1 MGSFGTENFRSL
13 IFFIFWLF
21 TEFSRLRDRGVV
33 RHLASERHARR
44 SICRSSATRLLQQ
57 ARRTASHAGRPC
69 AGFGNLVEAPA
80 LRIVDL
86 ARPLGYHDGFRRLA
100 SVRLIG
106 PQGSGEARLAVQHFT
121 QRVGTS
127 TTHHVVL
134 PNPRRRLQGRALTR
148 LTMSRR
154 FGRTKREEVDAMQVK
169 ETVAYVLNHEFQIS
183 VPASDLDAKADARLV
198 DLKDKVRLNGFRPG
212 KVPVSHLKK
221 VYGRSVMA
229 ETVEQ
234 TIRDTNSQ
242 IFSERGFRLA
252 TEPKVT
258 MPTEEKAVE
267 DILTGKSDLTYTVA
281 IEVVPAIQLAD
292 FKSFS
297 VEKPVADVTDAD
309 VDEAIKRIA
318 DQNRGYTAKA
328 EGAKAETGDRV
339 TISFKGTIDG
349 TPFDGGTGENIQ
361 VVIGAGQFI
370 PGFEEQLVGIA
381 AGETRNLKVSFPKN
395 YMSEKLAGQPAEFET
410 TATAIEAPQGVEIN
424 DEFAKTLGLESL
436 DKLKQAARERLT
448 AEYAGATRQ
457 RVKRTLL
464 DRLDEAHQFEAPP
477 TLIDEEFNLM
487 WNSIKAEMESGGKT
501 FADEN
506 TTEEASQEEYRK
518 IADRRVRLGLVLSE
532 IGEKNKITVTDDEVS
547 RAVIERAR
555 QMPGREKEV
564 WDYYRSNANALAQLR
579 APIYEDKVV
588 DFILELA
595 NVTEKK
601 VTREDLF
608 KDDEA
613 EKSAA

>member
-1 MGSFGTENFRSL
+1 
-13 IFFIFWLF
+13 
-21 TEFSRLRDRGVV
+21 
-33 RHLASERHARR
+33 
-44 SICRSSATRLLQQ
+44 
-57 ARRTASHAGRPC
+57 
-69 AGFGNLVEAPA
+69 
-80 LRIVDL
+80 
-86 ARPLGYHDGFRRLA
+86 
-100 SVRLIG
+100 
-106 PQGSGEARLAVQHFT
+106 
-121 QRVGTS
+121 
-127 TTHHVVL
+127 
-134 PNPRRRLQGRALTR
+134 
-148 LTMSRR
+148 
-154 FGRTKREEVDAMQVK
+154 MQVT
-169 ETVAYVLNHEFQIS
+169 ETLSQGLKHEFQIN
-183 VPASDLDAKADARLV
+183 VPASDLDAKADAKLV

-229 ETVEQ
+229 ETIDQ
-234 TIRDTNSQ
+234 TIRDTNTQ
-242 IFSERGFRLA
+242 IFTERGFRLA
-252 TEPKVT
+252 TEPKIT
-258 MPTEEKAVE
+258 MPTEEKEVE
-267 DILTGKSDLTYTVA
+267 QILSGKSDLTYTVT
-281 IEVVPAIQLAD
+281 IEVVPAIALAD
-292 FKSFS
+292 FKGFTL
-297 VEKPVADVTDAD
+297 EKPVAEVTDPD
-309 VDEAIKRIA
+309 VDEAIKRIS
-318 DQNRGYTAKA
+318 DQSRTYAAKG
-328 EGAKAETGDRV
+328 EGARAESGDRV

-381 AGETRNLKVSFPKN
+381 AGETRKVKVSFPKN

-410 TATAIEAPQGVEIN
+410 TATAIEAPQAVEIN
-424 DEFAKTLGLESL
+424 DEFAKTLGLDSL

-464 DRLDEAHQFEAPP
+464 DRLDESHKFEAPP
-477 TLIDEEFNLM
+477 SLVEEEFNLM
-487 WNSIKAEMESGGKT
+487 WNSVKAEMESNGKT

-506 TTEEASQEEYRK
+506 TTEEAAKEEYHK

-564 WDYYRSNANALAQLR
+564 WDFYRNNANALAQLR

-595 NVTEKK
+595 HVTEKK
-601 VTREDLF
+601 VSRDELY
-608 KDDEA
+608 KDDDE

>member
-1 MGSFGTENFRSL
+1 LKNPLAVEGKGRS
-13 IFFIFWLF
+13 
-21 TEFSRLRDRGVV
+21 G
-33 RHLASERHARR
+33 
-44 SICRSSATRLLQQ
+44 
-57 ARRTASHAGRPC
+57 
-69 AGFGNLVEAPA
+69 
-80 LRIVDL
+80 
-86 ARPLGYHDGFRRLA
+86 RRL
-100 SVRLIG
+100 
-106 PQGSGEARLAVQHFT
+106 
-121 QRVGTS
+121 
-127 TTHHVVL
+127 
-134 PNPRRRLQGRALTR
+134 
-148 LTMSRR
+148 
-154 FGRTKREEVDAMQVK
+154 DAMQVT
-169 ETVAYVLNHEFQIS
+169 ETLNEGLKHEFKVN

-229 ETVEQ
+229 ETIDQ
-234 TIRDTNSQ
+234 TIRDTNTQ
-242 IFSERGFRLA
+242 IFTERGFRLA
-252 TEPKVT
+252 TEPKIT
-258 MPTEEKAVE
+258 MPTEQKEVE
-267 DILTGKSDLTYTVA
+267 QILSGKSDLTYTVS

-292 FKSFS
+292 FKSFK
-297 VEKPVADVTDAD
+297 VEKPVAEVSDAD

-318 DQNRGYTAKA
+318 DQNRSYAAKG

-339 TISFKGTIDG
+339 TINFKGTIEG
-349 TPFDGGTGENIQ
+349 VPFDGGTGENIQ
-361 VVIGAGQFI
+361 VTIGSNTFI
-370 PGFEEQLVGIA
+370 PGFEQQLIGMT
-381 AGETRNLKVSFPKN
+381 AGDTRTLKVSFPKN
-395 YMSEKLAGQPAEFET
+395 YASEKLAGQPAEFET
-410 TATAIEAPQGVEIN
+410 AATLVEAPQETAVN

-436 DKLKQAARERLT
+436 DKLKQAARERLA
-448 AEYAGATRQ
+448 AEFAGATRQ

-464 DRLDEAHQFEAPP
+464 DRLDESHRFEAPP
-477 TLIDEEFNLM
+477 SLIDEEFNLM
-487 WNSIKAEMESGGKT
+487 WTSIKAEMESGGKT

-506 TTEEASQEEYRK
+506 TTEEAAKEEYRK

-564 WDYYRSNANALAQLR
+564 WDYYRNNANALAQLR

-601 VTREDLF
+601 VSREELYE
-608 KDDEA
+608 DDDA